1 MTMRHSFL
9 VSSAQALGV
18 ALVIG
23 FGLAPGPWNTGEV
36 AEATGRPGI
45 NPIGCPQQTWEFGGE
60 AFDALPGAKAFF
72 GRYDGGL
79 YRIEI
84 PEHWNGELML
94 SAHGFVNNAGP
105 QGSRLRVGNPG
116 IRDHLVQEGFAWAA
130 SSYRCNG
137 YVPGIGLQDTMALV
151 DLFTKANGGSA
162 PRRVYLTGTSMGG
175 HVTLLGMHQFPTSFA
190 GGLAMCPSGPELF
203 DYFTAVAAAAEIVTG
218 VPFKDPSTVQ
228 TDVTKMR
235 EILGE
240 PPNYTDKGRQLASV
254 EIMISGGPRPFAV
267 EGLASRFIPNIS
279 GAALAGGASPS
290 NRASTNRDYKY
301 SIGPDLGLMANR
313 LNTAA
318 RRKEPDMAFRG
329 PAGPYEE
336 VMPFDGR
343 IERPLLTMHGTG
355 DLYVPIHLERTL
367 NRAVTGA
374 GRQELLAQRVY
385 RIAGHC
391 QFSVPEQAKSFDDL
405 VTWVRDRVKPVGDN
419 VLGDLSDAGR
429 QFTNPLRPSDPGT
442 ISVAA
447 APKNPQ

>member
-1 MTMRHSFL
+1 MRRRL
-9 VSSAQALGV
+9 LISSAQALAAAFFV
-18 ALVIG
+18 G
-23 FGLAPGPWNTGEV
+23 FGLVRGLGNPGAV
-36 AEATGRPGI
+36 VRATGRPGI

-60 AFDALPGAKAFF
+60 AFDPLPGAKAFF

-105 QGSRLRVGNPG
+105 QGSRLRVGAPG
-116 IRDHLVQEGFAWAA
+116 IREHLIQEGFAWAA

-151 DLFTKANGGSA
+151 DLFTKTNGGTA

-190 GGLAMCPSGPELF
+190 GGLAMCPAGPELF
-203 DYFTAVAAAAEIVTG
+203 DYFTAVAAAAEVVTG
-218 VPFKDPSTVQ
+218 TRFKDPSTVQ
-228 TDVTKMR
+228 TDVTRMK

-240 PPNYTDKGRQLASV
+240 PPGYTDKGRQLASV
-254 EIMISGGPRPFAV
+254 EIMISGGARPFAV

-279 GAALAGGASPS
+279 GAALAGGTSPS
-290 NRASTNRDYKY
+290 NRASTNRSYEY
-301 SIGPDLGLMANR
+301 SIGANLGLLADR
-313 LNTAA
+313 LNAAA
-318 RRKEPDMAFRG
+318 RRKDPDMAFRG

-336 VMPFDGR
+336 LMPFDGK
-343 IERPLLTMHGTG
+343 IQRPLLTMHGTG

-374 GRQELLAQRVY
+374 GRQDLLAQRIY

-391 QFSVPEQAKSFDDL
+391 GFSVPEQAKSFDDL
-405 VTWVRDRVKPVGDN
+405 VTWVRDRVKPAGDN
-419 VLGDLSDAGR
+419 VMGDLSDAGR
-429 QFTNPLRPSDPGT
+429 PFTDPLRPNDPGT
-442 ISVAA
+442 ISVGA
-447 APKNPQ
+447 APNLP